1 MTMKTIIIILVCLLF
16 TGNLLFAQHTKF
28 TTSGTIEF
36 EKSVNIYGLAK
47 QQLGKTPN
55 ELSLQLFEAYKKANP
70 QFKKLHSTLIFN
82 GDKTLYTPV
91 SSTTNDRIMGNDN
104 PGALQFN
111 LIYTDLAAGLST
123 VQKSVYEDVYL
134 LKDSIRKI
142 HWKITDETREIA
154 GYTCRRANALIMD
167 SVYVVAFYTNEIHV
181 SGGPESFT
189 GLPGMILGVALPHDN
204 FTWFATKV
212 TDTTVP
218 DNTIVPPKKGKPINN
233 KKLLDI
239 LKEAMKSWGD
249 TGPYEMKVF
258 SL

>member
-1 MTMKTIIIILVCLLF
+1 MKIIISTLAIALL
-16 TGNLLFAQHTKF
+16 TGNLVIAQHARF
-28 TTSGTIEF
+28 ITSGTIEF
-36 EKSVNIYGLAK
+36 EKSVNVYGLAK
-47 QQLGKTPN
+47 QQMGTTQN
-55 ELSLQLFEAYKKANP
+55 ELSMQLFEAYKKSTP
-70 QFKKLHSTLIFN
+70 QFKKLHATLTFN
-82 GDKTLYTPV
+82 GDKSLYTPDV
-91 SSTTNDRIMGNDN
+91 STNNTRIMGNDN
-104 PGALQFN
+104 PGASQFN
-111 LIYTDLAAGLST
+111 LIYTDLIAGLST

-134 LKDSIRKI
+134 LKDSTRKI

-154 GYTCRRANALIMD
+154 GYHCRRANAIIMD

-218 DNTIVPPKKGKPINN
+218 ENAIVPPKKGKPINN

-239 LKEAMKSWGD
+239 LKEAMKSWGT